1 MDEFNVM
8 SIIENVAR
16 AKGVEQSVVVEAL
29 EAALTSASKRSHLN
43 IPEMEIH
50 ILVEDDEA
58 VIVSRRKVV
67 DEVVWPGLEISLE
80 EAREVYPN
88 AELDDELDLEI
99 SPSIFGRNAAQIAKQ
114 VVIQRI
120 REAEREIILEEY
132 QDRVGE
138 VVTGAVKRE
147 TKGRLIV
154 DLGRTE
160 AIMPYN
166 HRIPG
171 EDYRIGDR
179 IRALLLE
186 VKDTPK
192 GPQIVLSRST
202 DEFLIKL
209 FEMEVPEIYEGI
221 VSIVAVAREPGSRSK
236 IAVRSMDTKVDPVGT
251 CVGMRGYRVQA
262 VVRELSGEKVDIVR
276 YSESI
281 EELTR
286 NALSP
291 AQITAIEID
300 YDNQEIIVVVP
311 ENQLSLA
318 IGKNGQNV
326 RLAARLV
333 GWRLDIYNENERE
346 ELRRKEAEEA
356 DEALEFLTS
365 LPGVGESLAEAMFV
379 EGFLTAEDILSV
391 EPDVIT
397 EVPGIGLAKAKKIQE
412 ASREY
417 AEAAA
422 RAAEEAAVEAAREE
436 EEAAAEEAAAE
447 TAKETTETAQAVAE
461 TAQAAAEAAQ
471 AATETAQAAA
481 ETAQAAVEAARK
493 EEEAAAAEE
502 EAEAEEEGAAE
513 GPAEAD
519 EEADEEADA
528 ADDDTIGESET
539 EEVGETAD
547 AGTPDKERAAD
558 EIVVETEEPAE
569 AETEP
574 ADTGAEELLSEGPD
588 GGVTTDTGEVTD
600 EDGEKTD

>member
-236 IAVRSMDTKVDPVGT
+236 IAVRSTDAKVDPVGT

-291 AQITAIEID
+291 AQITAIEVD

-356 DEALEFLTS
+356 EEALEFLTS

-412 ASREY
+412 ASEKY
-417 AEAAA
+417 VAEAAA
-422 RAAEEAAVEAAREE
+422 RAAEA
-436 EEAAAEEAAAE
+436 AAAEA
-447 TAKETTETAQAVAE
+447 
-461 TAQAAAEAAQ
+461 AQAAAEAAQ
-471 AATETAQAAA
+471 AAT

-513 GPAEAD
+513 EPAETD
-519 EEADEEADA
+519 EEAGA
-528 ADDDTIGESET
+528 ADDDTIDESET
-539 EEVGETAD
+539 KGPDAETPGE
-547 AGTPDKERAAD
+547 ERAVD
-558 EIVVETEEPAE
+558 ETVVETEELAE
-569 AETEP
+569 AETEHEDAGP
-574 ADTGAEELLSEGPD
+574 EELPSEGPN

>member
-1 MDEFNVM
+1 MDELNVM

-16 AKGVEQSVVVEAL
+16 AKGVDQNVVVEAL

-67 DEVVWPGLEISLE
+67 DEVVWPGLEISLK
-80 EAREVYPN
+80 EAREIYPG
-88 AELDDELDLEI
+88 AELGDELDLEI
-99 SPSIFGRNAAQIAKQ
+99 SPAIFGRNAAQIAKQ

-132 QDRVGE
+132 QDRIGE
-138 VVTGAVKRE
+138 IVTGAVKRE

-186 VKDTPK
+186 VKETPK
-192 GPQIVLSRST
+192 GPQIILSRAT
-202 DEFLIKL
+202 EEFLLKL

-221 VSIVAVAREPGSRSK
+221 VSIVAIAREPGSRSK
-236 IAVRSMDTKVDPVGT
+236 ISVSSNDSKVDPVGT

-276 YSESI
+276 YSDSI
-281 EELTR
+281 EEFTR

-291 AQITAIEID
+291 AQITAIEVD
-300 YDNQEIIVVVP
+300 YENKEIIVVVP

-326 RLAARLV
+326 RLAAKLV
-333 GWRLDIYNENERE
+333 GWRLDIYSETERE

-356 DEALEFLTS
+356 DAAIKFLTS
-365 LPGVGESLAEAMFV
+365 LPGIGENLAEAMFV

-391 EPDVIT
+391 EPAELT
-397 EVPGIGLAKAKKIQE
+397 EVPGIGIAKAKKLQ
-412 ASREY
+412 
-417 AEAAA
+417 EAAA
-422 RAAEEAAVEAAREE
+422 EYLTEMAARAEEEAAVEEPAEKTPEE
-436 EEAAAEEAAAE
+436 ETEPAE
-447 TAKETTETAQAVAE
+447 TEQVESFPDKPADENDETD
-461 TAQAAAEAAQ
+461 AEAAFG
-471 AATETAQAAA
+471 ETGP
-481 ETAQAAVEAARK
+481 
-493 EEEAAAAEE
+493 EES
-502 EAEAEEEGAAE
+502 
-513 GPAEAD
+513 PAES
-519 EEADEEADA
+519 
-528 ADDDTIGESET
+528 G
-539 EEVGETAD
+539 GETAD
-547 AGTPDKERAAD
+547 
-558 EIVVETEEPAE
+558 EPAE
-569 AETEP
+569 
-574 ADTGAEELLSEGPD
+574 PD
-588 GGVTTDTGEVTD
+588 GAIEDVT
-600 EDGEKTD
+600 EKTE

>member
-80 EAREVYPN
+80 EAREVYSN

-221 VSIVAVAREPGSRSK
+221 VSIVAVARESGSRSK
-236 IAVRSMDTKVDPVGT
+236 IAVRSTDTKVDPVGT

-291 AQITAIEID
+291 AQITAIEVD

-333 GWRLDIYNENERE
+333 GWRLDIYNENERD

-356 DEALEFLTS
+356 DAALEFLMS

-391 EPDVIT
+391 EPNEIT

-412 ASREY
+412 ASEEY
-417 AEAAA
+417 RVEAAA
-422 RAAEEAAVEAAREE
+422 RAAEEAAAEA
-436 EEAAAEEAAAE
+436 
-447 TAKETTETAQAVAE
+447 
-461 TAQAAAEAAQ
+461 AQAAAEAAEGSLR
-471 AATETAQAAA
+471 TPKRRKRLPRNRTAA
-481 ETAQAAVEAARK
+481 ERPTK
-493 EEEAAAAEE
+493 
-502 EAEAEEEGAAE
+502 G
-513 GPAEAD
+513 
-519 EEADEEADA
+519 
-528 ADDDTIGESET
+528 
-539 EEVGETAD
+539 
-547 AGTPDKERAAD
+547 
-558 EIVVETEEPAE
+558 
-569 AETEP
+569 
-574 ADTGAEELLSEGPD
+574 
-588 GGVTTDTGEVTD
+588 
-600 EDGEKTD
+600 

>member
-1 MDEFNVM
+1 MDELNVM

-16 AKGVEQSVVVEAL
+16 AKGVDQNVVVEAL

-67 DEVVWPGLEISLE
+67 DEVVWPGLEISLK
-80 EAREVYPN
+80 EAREIYPG
-88 AELDDELDLEI
+88 AELGDELDLEI
-99 SPSIFGRNAAQIAKQ
+99 SPAIFGRNAAQIAKQ

-132 QDRVGE
+132 QDRIGE
-138 VVTGAVKRE
+138 IVTGAVKRE

-186 VKDTPK
+186 VKETPK
-192 GPQIVLSRST
+192 GPQIILSRAT
-202 DEFLIKL
+202 EEFLLKL

-236 IAVRSMDTKVDPVGT
+236 ISVSSNDSKVDPVGT

-276 YSESI
+276 YSDSI
-281 EELTR
+281 EEFTR

-291 AQITAIEID
+291 AQITAIEVD
-300 YDNQEIIVVVP
+300 YENKEIIVVVP
-311 ENQLSLA
+311 EHQLSLA

-326 RLAARLV
+326 RLAAKLV
-333 GWRLDIYNENERE
+333 GWKLDIYSENERE
-346 ELRRKEAEEA
+346 ELRRREAEEA
-356 DEALEFLTS
+356 DAAIKFLMS
-365 LPGVGESLAEAMFV
+365 LPGIGENLAEAMFV

-391 EPDVIT
+391 EPAELT
-397 EVPGIGLAKAKKIQE
+397 EVPGIGLAKAKKLQE
-412 ASREY
+412 ASAKY
-417 AEAAA
+417 LAEMAA
-422 RAAEEAAVEAAREE
+422 RAE
-436 EEAAAEEAAAE
+436 EEAAKEETAEELPEVVAE
-447 TAKETTETAQAVAE
+447 TVETAQVESSPDRPADENDETSAEAVPGETDTEKPLAENGEETANEPPEFKETTE
-461 TAQAAAEAAQ
+461 
-471 AATETAQAAA
+471 
-481 ETAQAAVEAARK
+481 
-493 EEEAAAAEE
+493 
-502 EAEAEEEGAAE
+502 G
-513 GPAEAD
+513 
-519 EEADEEADA
+519 
-528 ADDDTIGESET
+528 ET
-539 EEVGETAD
+539 E
-547 AGTPDKERAAD
+547 K
-558 EIVVETEEPAE
+558 TE
-569 AETEP
+569 
-574 ADTGAEELLSEGPD
+574 
-588 GGVTTDTGEVTD
+588 
-600 EDGEKTD
+600 

>member
-1 MDEFNVM
+1 MM

-16 AKGVEQSVVVEAL
+16 AKGVDQNVVVEAL

-67 DEVVWPGLEISLE
+67 DEVVWPGLEISLK
-80 EAREVYPN
+80 EAREIYPG
-88 AELDDELDLEI
+88 AELGDELDLEI
-99 SPSIFGRNAAQIAKQ
+99 SPAIFGRNAAQIAKQ

-132 QDRVGE
+132 QDRIGE
-138 VVTGAVKRE
+138 IVTGAVKRE

-186 VKDTPK
+186 VKETPK
-192 GPQIVLSRST
+192 GPQIILSRAT
-202 DEFLIKL
+202 EEFLLKL

-221 VSIVAVAREPGSRSK
+221 VSIIAVAREPGSRSK
-236 IAVRSMDTKVDPVGT
+236 ISVSSTDSKVDPVGT

-276 YSESI
+276 YSDSI
-281 EELTR
+281 EEFTR

-291 AQITAIEID
+291 AQITAIEVD
-300 YDNQEIIVVVP
+300 YENKEIIVVVP

-326 RLAARLV
+326 RLAAKLV
-333 GWRLDIYNENERE
+333 GWKLDIYSETERE
-346 ELRRKEAEEA
+346 ELRRKEADEA
-356 DEALEFLTS
+356 DAAIKFLMS
-365 LPGVGESLAEAMFV
+365 LPGIGKNLAEAMFV

-391 EPDVIT
+391 EPAELT
-397 EVPGIGLAKAKKIQE
+397 EVPGIGLGKAKKLQE
-412 ASREY
+412 A
-417 AEAAA
+417 AEEHLAEMAA
-422 RAAEEAAVEAAREE
+422 RAEE
-436 EEAAAEEAAAE
+436 E
-447 TAKETTETAQAVAE
+447 
-461 TAQAAAEAAQ
+461 
-471 AATETAQAAA
+471 
-481 ETAQAAVEAARK
+481 
-493 EEEAAAAEE
+493 AAEE
-502 EAEAEEEGAAE
+502 EAAEEESAE
-513 GPAEAD
+513 ELPE
-519 EEADEEADA
+519 
-528 ADDDTIGESET
+528 
-539 EEVGETAD
+539 
-547 AGTPDKERAAD
+547 
-558 EIVVETEEPAE
+558 AE
-569 AETEP
+569 AETFETTQVESPPDKPAEESDETSADEAPGKTESDETPAENSDGP
-574 ADTGAEELLSEGPD
+574 ADESTEPNEAIED
-588 GGVTTDTGEVTD
+588 VT
-600 EDGEKTD
+600 EKTE

>member
-43 IPEMEIH
+43 IPEMEVH

-80 EAREVYPN
+80 EAREVYPD

-186 VKDTPK
+186 VKETPK

-202 DEFLIKL
+202 DEFLVKL

-221 VSIVAVAREPGSRSK
+221 VSIVGVARESGSRSK
-236 IAVRSMDTKVDPVGT
+236 IAVRSTDSKVDPVGT

-276 YSESI
+276 FSESI

-291 AQITAIEID
+291 AQITAIEVD

-356 DEALEFLTS
+356 ETALAFLTS
-365 LPGVGESLAEAMFV
+365 LPGIGESLAEAMFV

-391 EPDVIT
+391 EPEELT
-397 EVPGIGLAKAKKIQE
+397 EVPGIGLAKAKKLQE
-412 ASREY
+412 ASEEY
-417 AEAAA
+417 LVEAAA
-422 RAAEEAAVEAAREE
+422 RAAEEAAAEAARL
-436 EEAAAEEAAAE
+436 
-447 TAKETTETAQAVAE
+447 
-461 TAQAAAEAAQ
+461 
-471 AATETAQAAA
+471 
-481 ETAQAAVEAARK
+481 
-493 EEEAAAAEE
+493 EEEAAAAAETTEE
-502 EAEAEEEGAAE
+502 GEAEEQPEPAEAEEDAVTAE
-513 GPAEAD
+513 EQEPREPVEAGDEAAEAD
-519 EEADEEADA
+519 EETAVGVGDVADEEPP
-528 ADDDTIGESET
+528 GEPET
-539 EEVGETAD
+539 ETAAATEDTETPREEPTGEEPTAETDEPSEVEKETTEGETA
-547 AGTPDKERAAD
+547 PDEA
-558 EIVVETEEPAE
+558 EPPSEEPAAGAAAEGKAPDEPEPEEAGE
-569 AETEP
+569 AEG
-574 ADTGAEELLSEGPD
+574 ADEQAK
-588 GGVTTDTGEVTD
+588 
-600 EDGEKTD
+600 KTDY

>member
-1 MDEFNVM
+1 
-8 SIIENVAR
+8 
-16 AKGVEQSVVVEAL
+16 
-29 EAALTSASKRSHLN
+29 
-43 IPEMEIH
+43 
-50 ILVEDDEA
+50 
-58 VIVSRRKVV
+58 
-67 DEVVWPGLEISLE
+67 
-80 EAREVYPN
+80 
-88 AELDDELDLEI
+88 
-99 SPSIFGRNAAQIAKQ
+99 
-114 VVIQRI
+114 
-120 REAEREIILEEY
+120 
-132 QDRVGE
+132 
-138 VVTGAVKRE
+138 
-147 TKGRLIV
+147 
-154 DLGRTE
+154 
-160 AIMPYN
+160 
-166 HRIPG
+166 
-171 EDYRIGDR
+171 
-179 IRALLLE
+179 
-186 VKDTPK
+186 
-192 GPQIVLSRST
+192 VLSRST